1 MKQEVSFN
9 SKGETCRGVLWLPDD
24 SRGPFPILIMAGG
37 WCYVKEIVMPHYAER
52 FVKEGVACLYFDHR
66 CLGES
71 SGTPRQHVDPWAQ
84 VEDYKNAI
92 KALRKSIP
100 TSTPQ
105 ELESGGFPTAAA
117 MC

>member
-9 SKGETCRGVLWLPDD
+9 SKSETCRGVLWLPDG

-52 FVKEGVACLYFDHR
+52 FVKEGIACLYFDYR
-66 CLGES
+66 CMGES
-71 SGTPRQHVDPWAQ
+71 SMSTLGHRSKTTRMRSAS
-84 VEDYKNAI
+84 
-92 KALRKSIP
+92 RRSIP
-100 TSTPQ
+100 TSIPQ
-105 ELESGGFPTAAA
+105 ELESGEFPTAAA